1 MIFTLFCFINS
12 LVSSKIGDLRLYK
25 TELQSVLSFQKS
37 NYLNIS
43 EVGYFH
49 LNSLQIDDKIN
60 IISNNNNFHLFFFI
74 VEFEGNI
81 IFDINGKLK
90 EFPSNHA
97 LSIEVS
103 KNSSISFKRSSE
115 NNSTF
120 NAFLWL
126 IPSNICPLNSIYTFG
141 NKRILIQANPALQTD
156 NYTSCIFS
164 LPLDSKDNKYS
175 LSFGTEI
182 ERDDLWGISSLYT
195 DNFSQADQIVSQYTT
210 NKFYLTE
217 GAFLVRYQIEG
228 RLFSVKSNV
237 KKSNLKLI
245 FERRVI
251 SPLGKLDDNCNV
263 FGFYACNKNF
273 SSCEFS
279 PSEFGQFESNCFIKQ
294 EKKRKI
300 VIVLV
305 TVIPVLVLA
314 IIILI
319 AVLCRK
325 KMKKNYGESD
335 QLTKSLTNNTDL

>member
-1 MIFTLFCFINS
+1 M
-12 LVSSKIGDLRLYK
+12 
-25 TELQSVLSFQKS
+25 
-37 NYLNIS
+37 
-43 EVGYFH
+43 
-49 LNSLQIDDKIN
+49 DKIN

-97 LSIEVS
+97 LSIKVS

-141 NKRILIQANPALQTD
+141 NKRILIQANPALRTD

-182 ERDDLWGISSLYT
+182 ERHDLWGISSLYT

-210 NKFYLTE
+210 NKFTLLKEHFWSDIKLQE
-217 GAFLVRYQIEG
+217 GCFQP
-228 RLFSVKSNV
+228 NQMQ
-237 KKSNLKLI
+237 KK
-245 FERRVI
+245 V
-251 SPLGKLDDNCNV
+251 
-263 FGFYACNKNF
+263 
-273 SSCEFS
+273 
-279 PSEFGQFESNCFIKQ
+279 
-294 EKKRKI
+294 
-300 VIVLV
+300 
-305 TVIPVLVLA
+305 
-314 IIILI
+314 
-319 AVLCRK
+319 
-325 KMKKNYGESD
+325 M
-335 QLTKSLTNNTDL
+335 